1 MNKIYYVV
9 ENAIGEA
16 ESKECKT
23 LAEAQRELKRCE
35 KYYKDNGI
43 EPLYKL
49 LITKYEE
56 EDCI

>member
-1 MNKIYYVV
+1 MKRIYYVI
-9 ENAIGEA
+9 ENEIGEA

-23 LAEAQRELKRCE
+23 LAEAQRELKHCE

-49 LITKYEE
+49 LIAKYEE
-56 EDCI
+56 EE